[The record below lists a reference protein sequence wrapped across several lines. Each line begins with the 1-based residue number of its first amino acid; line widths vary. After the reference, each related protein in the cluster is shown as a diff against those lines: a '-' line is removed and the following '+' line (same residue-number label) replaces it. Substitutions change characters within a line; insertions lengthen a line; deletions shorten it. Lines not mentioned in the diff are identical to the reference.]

1 MIFLNILKI
10 IGIVLVVLLCILLV
24 LILLV
29 LFYPV
34 KYRILG
40 TEVYDKEN
48 KCDIHIRLSWIFHL
62 IGVNVDIDPELT
74 AGLRILFVK
83 KNLMKDSDTSNDR
96 SDNNGDGGSCD
107 SDSCDSDSCD
117 GGSCDSDSCDSDSCD
132 SDSCNSDSIEENI
145 KNISET
151 DIKNTDNIAVAEKSV
166 SENEYTNAAN
176 AYSNN
181 IETENNSSDNN
192 DSFDSNDTSEEESDT
207 EREIKKEKI
216 KRLTAKIKKILKD
229 DSCKDALNKIKTELI
244 NLLKA
249 IMPYKLYLKAEFSA
263 GSPDKT
269 GMVLGILAMF
279 PICYRNKWKIRPDFE
294 REEIYIDS
302 EFDIKG
308 HIFLYKILVIAIR
321 VFVDK
326 NCRKL
331 YNEIR
336 K

>member
-48 KCDIHIRLSWIFHL
+48 KSDIHIRLSWIFHL

-107 SDSCDSDSCD
+107 SDS
-117 GGSCDSDSCDSDSCD
+117 
-132 SDSCNSDSIEENI
+132 IEAENI

-151 DIKNTDNIAVAEKSV
+151 DIKNTDNIAVAEEKINANATKAEKSV
-166 SENEYTNAAN
+166 SEDEYTNATN

-181 IETENNSSDNN
+181 
-192 DSFDSNDTSEEESDT
+192 
-207 EREIKKEKI
+207 KGKEKI
-216 KRLTAKIKKILKD
+216 KRLTGKIKKILKD
-229 DSCKDALNKIKTELI
+229 DSCKAALNKIKTELI

-279 PICYRNKWKIRPDFE
+279 PIGYRNKWKIRPDFE

-321 VFVDK
+321 VLVDK

>member
-34 KYRILG
+34 KYRIFG

-48 KCDIHIRLSWIFHL
+48 KSDIHIRLSWIFHL

-107 SDSCDSDSCD
+107 SDSC
-117 GGSCDSDSCDSDSCD
+117 
-132 SDSCNSDSIEENI
+132 NNDSIDAEDI
-145 KNISET
+145 KNIFET
-151 DIKNTDNIAVAEKSV
+151 DIKNTDNIAVAEEKI
-166 SENEYTNAAN
+166 NAN
-176 AYSNN
+176 ATKAYSSN
-181 IETENNSSDNN
+181 IETENNSSDN
-192 DSFDSNDTSEEESDT
+192 DDPFDSNDTSEEESDT

-229 DSCKDALNKIKTELI
+229 DSCKEALNKIKTELI

-279 PICYRNKWKIRPDFE
+279 PIGYKNKWKIRPDFE

-302 EFDIKG
+302 AFDIKG

-321 VFVDK
+321 VLVDK

>member
-48 KCDIHIRLSWIFHL
+48 KSDIHIRLSWIFHL
-62 IGVNVDIDPELT
+62 IGVNVDIDQELT

-96 SDNNGDGGSCD
+96 SDNDGDGG
-107 SDSCDSDSCD
+107 
-117 GGSCDSDSCDSDSCD
+117 SCD
-132 SDSCNSDSIEENI
+132 SDSCNSDSIEAENI

-151 DIKNTDNIAVAEKSV
+151 DIKNTDNIAVAEEKINANATKAEKSV
-166 SENEYTNAAN
+166 SEDEDTNATN
-176 AYSNN
+176 AYS
-181 IETENNSSDNN
+181 DN
-192 DSFDSNDTSEEESDT
+192 
-207 EREIKKEKI
+207 KGKEKI
-216 KRLTAKIKKILKD
+216 KRLTGKIKKILKD
-229 DSCKDALNKIKTELI
+229 DSCKEALNKIKTELI

-279 PICYRNKWKIRPDFE
+279 PIGYRNKWKIRPDFE

-308 HIFLYKILVIAIR
+308 HIFLYKILIIAIR
-321 VFVDK
+321 VLVDK